1 MSEERIRKTKPAELF
16 GNDLDFRESFPTS
29 HATDDEDDKTLGAA
43 SNKYLLLPGNGE
55 SVHPAVIHLGLPQD
69 RHKNKQF
76 ALELAQQT
84 RTREISASAAKK
96 GSRSTSTTHL
106 QLLVEPKQTASI
118 TETLLKLW
126 KANRRTN
133 RIKTRRETAEQINR
147 RMRMKFLPRVEA
159 MTPWETIGIH
169 NFHVDFDPAKL
180 KPRRRKRYEF
190 KLLPSV
196 AGKDMVRIMMVGGI
210 SIKYI
215 IF

>member
-1 MSEERIRKTKPAELF
+1 
-16 GNDLDFRESFPTS
+16 
-29 HATDDEDDKTLGAA
+29 
-43 SNKYLLLPGNGE
+43 
-55 SVHPAVIHLGLPQD
+55 
-69 RHKNKQF
+69 
-76 ALELAQQT
+76 
-84 RTREISASAAKK
+84 
-96 GSRSTSTTHL
+96 
-106 QLLVEPKQTASI
+106 
-118 TETLLKLW
+118 
-126 KANRRTN
+126 
-133 RIKTRRETAEQINR
+133 
-147 RMRMKFLPRVEA
+147 